1 MEKDRLYFYKTN
13 TYKIIGECHMKDS
26 EKNWIEAVR
35 YVDINSDY
43 KGEFV
48 RAKEQFENRFIPA
61 VLRVG
66 DKVIISHGK
75 FVGVTEVVDEMEE
88 FVSLKQSIRGCSE
101 NLNKRGEQT
110 RLHHDAS
117 SLGILHIQRNNLQ
130 CETDRVQM
138 IRFFIGGI

>member
-66 DKVIISHGK
+66 DKVMIISHGK

-88 FVSLKQSIRGCSE
+88 FVSLKQSIGDAPKTLTKE
-101 NLNKRGEQT
+101 VNKQGYIMM
-110 RLHHDAS
+110 HHHWKFY
-117 SLGILHIQRNNLQ
+117 IYN
-130 CETDRVQM
+130 ETTCNARQ
-138 IRFFIGGI
+138 IEFK

>member
-66 DKVIISHGK
+66 DKVMIISHGK

-88 FVSLKQSIRGCSE
+88 FVSLKQSIGDAPKTLTKE
-101 NLNKRGEQT
+101 VNKQGYIMMY
-110 RLHHDAS
+110 HHWEFY
-117 SLGILHIQRNNLQ
+117 IYN
-130 CETDRVQM
+130 ETTCNARQ
-138 IRFFIGGI
+138 IEFKQ

>member
-1 MEKDRLYFYKTN
+1 METNRLYFYKTN

-66 DKVIISHGK
+66 DKVMIISHGK

-88 FVSLKQSIRGCSE
+88 FVSLKQSIGDAPKTLTKE
-101 NLNKRGEQT
+101 VNKQGYIMM
-110 RLHHDAS
+110 HHHWEFY
-117 SLGILHIQRNNLQ
+117 IYN
-130 CETDRVQM
+130 ETTCNARQ
-138 IRFFIGGI
+138 IEFKQ

>member
-66 DKVIISHGK
+66 DKVMIISHGK

-88 FVSLKQSIRGCSE
+88 FVSLKQSIGDAPKTLTKE
-101 NLNKRGEQT
+101 VNKQGYIMM
-110 RLHHDAS
+110 HHDWEFY
-117 SLGILHIQRNNLQ
+117 IYN
-130 CETDRVQM
+130 ETTCNARQ
-138 IRFFIGGI
+138 IEFKQ

>member
-66 DKVIISHGK
+66 DKVMIISHGK
-75 FVGVTEVVDEMEE
+75 FVGVTEVIDEMEE
-88 FVSLKQSIRGCSE
+88 FVSLKQSIGDAPKTLTKE
-101 NLNKRGEQT
+101 VNKQGYIMMR
-110 RLHHDAS
+110 HHWEFY
-117 SLGILHIQRNNLQ
+117 IYN
-130 CETDRVQM
+130 ETTCNARQ
-138 IRFFIGGI
+138 IEFK